1 MGGSSQKTT
10 QKTTLGKTTTAN
22 PYVVSKTNNK
32 GTTSNF
38 VQGSAFDTIN
48 NFVNSNMN
56 NLLNDYLNPSLN
68 STTNQALLNNYRTN
82 LNKETNKTFE
92 NNIVNPLSNRNM
104 LRSSQATNMYKN
116 LSNNINDNI
125 SNYTN
130 ELLANSQDRSVN
142 MINQLLSAYLNG
154 FDVLNSNQ
162 QQSLNTSLS
171 NATRTTDTQMKNLFY
186 DSMLRGLNTA
196 ANVAN
201 SAVNVTNSLN
211 GLGKSK

>member
-171 NATRTTDTQMKNLFY
+171 NATRTTDTQMRNSWIDQYAKYINANANIVN
-186 DSMLRGLNTA
+186 SVTGLNA
-196 ANVAN
+196 
-201 SAVNVTNSLN
+201 S
-211 GLGKSK
+211 GKSK

>member
-48 NFVNSNMN
+48 NFV
-56 NLLNDYLNPSLN
+56 
-68 STTNQALLNNYRTN
+68 
-82 LNKETNKTFE
+82 
-92 NNIVNPLSNRNM
+92 NRNM

-171 NATRTTDTQMKNLFY
+171 NATRTTDTQMRNSFY

-201 SAVNVTNSLN
+201 SAANVTNSLN
-211 GLGKSK
+211 GFGKSK

>member
-1 MGGSSQKTT
+1 MGVVIFFSILKNIKKICIDLKISVIHSKEALSQKGMIMGGSSQKTT

-82 LNKETNKTFE
+82 LN
-92 NNIVNPLSNRNM
+92 I
-104 LRSSQATNMYKN
+104 
-116 LSNNINDNI
+116 
-125 SNYTN
+125 
-130 ELLANSQDRSVN
+130 
-142 MINQLLSAYLNG
+142 
-154 FDVLNSNQ
+154 
-162 QQSLNTSLS
+162 
-171 NATRTTDTQMKNLFY
+171 
-186 DSMLRGLNTA
+186 DSH
-196 ANVAN
+196 
-201 SAVNVTNSLN
+201 
-211 GLGKSK
+211 

>member
-1 MGGSSQKTT
+1 
-10 QKTTLGKTTTAN
+10 
-22 PYVVSKTNNK
+22 
-32 GTTSNF
+32 
-38 VQGSAFDTIN
+38 
-48 NFVNSNMN
+48 
-56 NLLNDYLNPSLN
+56 
-68 STTNQALLNNYRTN
+68 
-82 LNKETNKTFE
+82 
-92 NNIVNPLSNRNM
+92 
-104 LRSSQATNMYKN
+104 
-116 LSNNINDNI
+116 
-125 SNYTN
+125 
-130 ELLANSQDRSVN
+130 

-171 NATRTTDTQMKNLFY
+171 NATRTTDTQMKNSFY

>member
-171 NATRTTDTQMKNLFY
+171 NATRTTETQIKNSWIDQY
-186 DSMLRGLNTA
+186 AKYINANANMVNSVAGLNA
-196 ANVAN
+196 
-201 SAVNVTNSLN
+201 S
-211 GLGKSK
+211 GKSK

>member
-116 LSNNINDNI
+116 LSNNIKDNI

-171 NATRTTDTQMKNLFY
+171 NATRTTDTQMRNSWIDQYAKYINANANMVN
-186 DSMLRGLNTA
+186 SVAGLNA
-196 ANVAN
+196 
-201 SAVNVTNSLN
+201 S
-211 GLGKSK
+211 GKSK

>member
-32 GTTSNF
+32 GTISNF

-130 ELLANSQDRSVN
+130 ELLANSQDRSIN

-171 NATRTTDTQMKNLFY
+171 NATRTTDTQMRNSWIDQYAKYINANANMVN
-186 DSMLRGLNTA
+186 SVAGLNA
-196 ANVAN
+196 
-201 SAVNVTNSLN
+201 S
-211 GLGKSK
+211 GKSK